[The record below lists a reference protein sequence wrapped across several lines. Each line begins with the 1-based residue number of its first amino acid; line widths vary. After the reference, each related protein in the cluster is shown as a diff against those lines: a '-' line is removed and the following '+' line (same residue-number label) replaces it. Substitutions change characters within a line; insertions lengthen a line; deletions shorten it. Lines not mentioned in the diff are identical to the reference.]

1 MELWLVRHGDTI
13 VGEDGLYKPHHG
25 LTEIGFQQARSVAEA
40 LVDVDFDACYTS
52 NLPRAIQTAQAYADL
67 TSRRF
72 TRIADLNEIDVGR
85 IEEAPVDFKHRVVTH
100 QIELDFSQFGGEG
113 PDQFSYRVQQGFC
126 QLLEDAKSK
135 NCDRVVGFLHA
146 GTIGAIL
153 DYTAG
158 REFDYRSRPRMPNC
172 AYTIVSQTSNG
183 GWTEWKRW
191 HSEHLNVLT

>member
-13 VGEDGLYKPHHG
+13 VGDDGLYQPHHG
-25 LTEIGFQQARSVAEA
+25 LTEIGFQQARSVAGA
-40 LVDVDFDACYTS
+40 LVDVDFDARYTS
-52 NLPRAIQTAQAYADL
+52 NLPRAIQTAQAYVDL
-67 TSRRF
+67 TSHRF

-85 IEEAPVDFKHRVVTH
+85 IQDASVDFKHRVVTH
-100 QIELDFSQFGGEG
+100 QVELDFSQFGGEN
-113 PDQFSYRVQQGFC
+113 PNQFSNRVQQGFH

-153 DYTAG
+153 DYMAG

-183 GWTEWKRW
+183 GWTEWERW
-191 HSEHLNVLT
+191 HSDHLTTLT